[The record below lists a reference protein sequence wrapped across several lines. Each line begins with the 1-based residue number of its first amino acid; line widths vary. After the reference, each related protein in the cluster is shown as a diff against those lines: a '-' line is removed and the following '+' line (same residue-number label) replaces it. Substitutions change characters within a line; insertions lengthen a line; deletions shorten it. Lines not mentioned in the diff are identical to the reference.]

1 MSILYEKLI
10 HNSSQHRYTEYMQEF
25 SYWLNE
31 ELNQR
36 GWSRSEAARRGEIS
50 PSMFDKVISGGANP
64 GLDFCKAIARAFKMP
79 PETVLR
85 KAGLLSATSQ
95 DKAAEEELLDYFR
108 ALSPETRRLIV
119 AQARA
124 AYEINREEK

>member
-1 MSILYEKLI
+1 MSILYAKLI
-10 HNSSQHRYTEYMQEF
+10 HNSPQPRYTEYMQEF

-50 PSMFDKVISGGANP
+50 PSMLDKVISGGANP
-64 GLDFCKAIARAFKMP
+64 GLEFCKAIARAFKMP
-79 PETVLR
+79 PEIVLR
-85 KAGLLSATSQ
+85 KAGLLSMTTE
-95 DKAAEEELLDYFR
+95 DKATEEELLDYFR
-108 ALSPETRRLIV
+108 ALSPHTQRLIV

-124 AYEINREEK
+124 AYEINSEEK